1 VGLSEGVELT
11 WLRTLDE
18 RHVSVIPEAVN
29 GGLHLLAILTNSAE
43 AHMDQVRPL
52 PLCSCSGASPSLWAL
67 V

>member
-1 VGLSEGVELT
+1 MELT

-29 GGLHLLAILTNSAE
+29 GGLNLLAILTTSAE
-43 AHMDQVRPL
+43 AHMDQVSRLPPL
-52 PLCSCSGASPSLWAL
+52 PLLGRLAVSPWAL